1 MLESKKANGSK
12 KQINL
17 VVPFLFFFPLV
28 LFTFNIFFFVLF
40 LSIHSSLSSVLAAPS
55 KWLQQRSGITSHF
68 PNPVNCFIVLNLIIE
83 TLTTLNLTLSPFF
96 SFCQTVPSVFLCIS
110 SVCSPVFHSYLSP
123 EIHVNVAN
131 LMKPFLT

>member
-17 VVPFLFFFPLV
+17 VVHFFFFPLV

-40 LSIHSSLSSVLAAPS
+40 LLIHSSSVLAAPS
-55 KWLQQRSGITSHF
+55 KWLQQRSGITSYF

-110 SVCSPVFHSYLSP
+110 SVCSPVFHSHLSP